1 MIKVYFREAQYKDV
15 IDKIEAAFPN
25 SKKISQ
31 MFDFVRDDFGF
42 SLNLKK
48 SGTERTSFLF
58 RLDRTV
64 AYIYVFERLRTVAKE
79 DITDL
84 NRIQSLITKFMVS
97 LGGFQK

>member
-1 MIKVYFREAQYKDV
+1 MIRVYFRETQYKDV
-15 IDKIEAAFPN
+15 IDKIESAFPE

-31 MFDFVRDDFGF
+31 IFDFIRDDFGF
-42 SLNLKK
+42 SLKLK
-48 SGTERTSFLF
+48 SREGTSFLF

-79 DITDL
+79 DIPDL